1 MSKGGTKIHFL
12 GLTSND
18 VDEDEKAIGKRD
30 AADFSPERANGKKDA
45 TDFSPERAN
54 GKKDAADF
62 SPERVNGKRAAPDY
76 RPATIEEIKSICCK
90 DGCEIR
96 DLVAYCNPW

>member
-1 MSKGGTKIHFL
+1 MSKESTKICHL

-18 VDEDEKAIGKRD
+18 VAEDEKEIDKRD
-30 AADFSPERANGKKDA
+30 APNYNPEEFNGKKDA
-45 TDFSPERAN
+45 SDFNSERL
-54 GKKDAADF
+54 G
-62 SPERVNGKRAAPDY
+62 GKRAAPDY